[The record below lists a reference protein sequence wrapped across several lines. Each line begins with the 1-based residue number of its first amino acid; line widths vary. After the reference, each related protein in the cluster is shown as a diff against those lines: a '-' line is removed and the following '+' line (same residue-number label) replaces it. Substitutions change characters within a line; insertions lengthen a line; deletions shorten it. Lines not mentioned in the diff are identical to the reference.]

1 MEDPAIERS
10 GEVNYIFAGIEKHFL
25 FSLSR
30 MLVDN
35 EAKWLAALKS
45 DLNKPYQESCLSEID
60 FLKNEVISLRRNIR
74 AWAKDQ

>member
-1 MEDPAIERS
+1 
-10 GEVNYIFAGIEKHFL
+10 
-25 FSLSR
+25 

-60 FLKNEVISLRRNIR
+60 FLKNELISLRRNIR
-74 AWAKDQ
+74 TWAKDQ

>member
-1 MEDPAIERS
+1 MLAWIERDL
-10 GEVNYIFAGIEKHFL
+10 GT
-25 FSLSR
+25 SLILNR

-60 FLKNEVISLRRNIR
+60 FLKNELISLRRNIR
-74 AWAKDQ
+74 TWAKDQ